1 MAMYSFFDEY
11 DFNGKVI
18 IPFSSHGGSGFS
30 GTPAEI
36 RRLEPGAQVRS
47 GYTVDREDVADDKE
61 NLKSWVNSLN
71 LQ

>member
-11 DFNGKVI
+11 DFYGKTI

-36 RRLEPGAQVRS
+36 RKLEPGANVMD
-47 GYTVDREDVADDKE
+47 GYTVSRGSVAGDSN
-61 NLKSWVNSLN
+61 NLRNWVNSLN

>member
-1 MAMYSFFDEY
+1 MAMYSFFDAH
-11 DFNGKVI
+11 DFSGKTI

-36 RRLEPGAQVRS
+36 RRLEPGANVQS
-47 GYTVDREDVADDKE
+47 GYTVSRGSVAGDGE
-61 NLKSWVNSLN
+61 NLRNWVNSLN